1 MAISIIE
8 NTISWEEENFKKR
21 RISKKS
27 YYNEIRQQLAESD
40 SSISKCTWCG
50 KKFVKKHHGE
60 KYCSQLCR
68 KDARSQQSRNKAHRW
83 YHRHKHELTEKQRW
97 GLGSGTLGGHMHDD
111 FEKEQSVIEKEFA
124 RLRLKRKR

>member
-8 NTISWEEENFKKR
+8 DTISWEEEHFKKR

-27 YYNEIRQQLAESD
+27 YYAEIRQKIAEAD
-40 SSISKCTWCG
+40 PTLSKCSWCG
-50 KKFVKKHHGE
+50 KKFVKKHHSE

-68 KDARSQQSRNKAHRW
+68 QDSRSQQSRNKAHRW

-111 FEKEQSVIEKEFA
+111 FEKEQSVIEKEFT
-124 RLRLKRKR
+124 RLRLKRKL